1 MSLAIAGMGWVTPL
15 GNGVDAVWE
24 SLLRGDEASATAIS
38 EQFGDRSYSAFRV
51 PESAVTGLAHPRL
64 RRASVISRFA
74 ATAGLEA
81 LQAAGLKVDSQNA
94 GRIALIFAISNGGVI
109 YTKRFYRDVVETGA
123 QSASP
128 LLFPET
134 VFNAP
139 ASHLAAILGVTG
151 TTYTVV
157 GDGAVGL
164 LAIKMAE
171 DVMTDKS
178 LDYCLVVGTEEIDW
192 LLCDAYRRWR
202 LLRSAPPIEPFG
214 KQKRGMILSEGAG
227 AILLAREGTII
238 IERAHP
244 GGCYGRRAEAEEILK
259 GILRDLSRVEID
271 FVISSAN
278 GTFIDQAEQGAL
290 EQVIPNAITYAAKPA
305 LGESVGASG
314 LWQVILG
321 AQALRSWGT
330 SACAARRPSYFVAA
344 FAFTHGSGWR
354 GPGNHLKLWS
364 QSASSRLA
372 TGPSLMLRSHCR
384 ARNSRR
390 PPYQFFVTYVKSVVR
405 TQPARNCVQRSGT
418 SRQVNF
424 PSAIS
429 SHAALGG

>member
-24 SLLRGDEASATAIS
+24 RLLHSDEAAATAIS

-51 PESAVTGLAHPRL
+51 PELALTGFAHPRL

-74 ATAGLEA
+74 AAAGLEA
-81 LQAAGLKVDSQNA
+81 LQAGGIKVDSQNA
-94 GRIALIFAISNGGVI
+94 QRIALVFAISNGGVI
-109 YTKRFYRDVVETGA
+109 YTKRFYHDVVEAGA

-151 TTYTVV
+151 TAYTVV

-171 DVMTDKS
+171 DVMTNEA

-202 LLRSAPPIEPFG
+202 LLRSAPPIEPFS

-227 AILLAREGTII
+227 AIVLARGGPIT

-244 GGCYGRRAEAEEILK
+244 GGCYGKRAEAQEILK
-259 GILRDLSRVEID
+259 GILRDLSQTETD

-290 EQVIPNAITYAAKPA
+290 EQVIPDAIIYTAKPA

-314 LWQVILG
+314 LWQVIIA
-321 AQALRSWGT
+321 AQALRYGE
-330 SACAARRPSYFVAA
+330 
-344 FAFTHGSGWR
+344 
-354 GPGNHLKLWS
+354 L
-364 QSASSRLA
+364 
-372 TGPSLMLRSHCR
+372 
-384 ARNSRR
+384 
-390 PPYQFFVTYVKSVVR
+390 PPVLH
-405 TQPARNCVQRSGT
+405 ADA
-418 SRQVNF
+418 
-424 PSAIS
+424 AIS
-429 SHAALGG
+429 LRLSLSRMPLTRAHQAIVLSSGVNQQVAGLRLGIA